1 MEKEGSRLGE
11 SRFCLE
17 PSLAACRLV
26 LLVAFPAID
35 RPSLSRLEWDLGL
48 GSTVGAL
55 SWMHLT
61 GLVAPISASSVVHTI
76 TYC

>member
-1 MEKEGSRLGE
+1 MEKEGSSLRERG
-11 SRFCLE
+11 FCLE

-26 LLVAFPAID
+26 LLVAFPAVH

-55 SWMHLT
+55 GCVHFT
-61 GLVAPISASSVVHTI
+61 GLVASISASSVVHTI
-76 TYC
+76 T